1 MANRN
6 GVAFS
11 LVSLAL
17 SCLLF
22 ASTQTNAQVD
32 PAADKVSPYC
42 VKAIDKPFCSE
53 VVKVADTWQEA
64 ITEVLS
70 ETIMQ
75 TKLAEPIMA
84 SLLQNL
90 SHTDAKLKDNIGTG
104 CKKSYNDALEAL
116 KEVEELLK
124 TGDKTKTA
132 NIKISSALSRLD
144 DCEDEFKKVQM
155 PIEFATFYQGSKK
168 LLSTCLAVERTRP
181 DLLS

>member
-17 SCLLF
+17 TFVLF
-22 ASTQTNAQVD
+22 ASSQINAQVD
-32 PAADKVSPYC
+32 PSIAKVSPYC
-42 VKAIDKPFCSE
+42 VKAMDKPFCSE

-84 SLLQNL
+84 SLLRTL
-90 SHTDAKLKDNIGTG
+90 SPSDAKLKDNIGSG
-104 CKKSYNDALEAL
+104 CKKSYNDALETL

-124 TGDKTKTA
+124 TGDKTKSA
-132 NIKISSALSRLD
+132 NIKISSAMSRLD

-155 PIEFATFYQGSKK
+155 PIEFATFYEGSKK

-181 DLLS
+181 DLLN

>member
-1 MANRN
+1 MAYRN

-17 SCLLF
+17 TSLLF
-22 ASTQTNAQVD
+22 ASQANAQ
-32 PAADKVSPYC
+32 AAGYVSPYC
-42 VKAIDKPFCSE
+42 VKALDKPFCSE

-75 TKLAEPIMA
+75 STLAEPIMA
-84 SLLQNL
+84 NLLRTL
-90 SHTDAKLKDNIGTG
+90 PSTTDAKLKDDIGSG
-104 CKKSYNDALEAL
+104 CRKSYNDALQTL

-124 TGDKTKTA
+124 TGDKTKSA
-132 NIKISSALSRLD
+132 NTKLSAAMSRLD
-144 DCEDEFKKVQM
+144 DCEDEFKKIPM
-155 PIEFATFYQGSKK
+155 PTEFATFYQGSKK

-181 DLLS
+181 DLV